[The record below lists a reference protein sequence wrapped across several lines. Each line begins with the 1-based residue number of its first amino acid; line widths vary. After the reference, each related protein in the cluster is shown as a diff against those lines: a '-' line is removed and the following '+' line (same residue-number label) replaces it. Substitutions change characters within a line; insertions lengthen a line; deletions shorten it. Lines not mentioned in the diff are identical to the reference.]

1 MTRSVKLFGIVLWVI
16 TLCVSSSPARA
27 QQQQPLTAE
36 DRAAIVEQISNALI
50 EIYVFPE
57 DAEAMAQRLSD
68 QLESGAF
75 DGAADPGVFCDLI
88 NQSLHSVRRDLHLHA
103 DLAPPTPA
111 GPDGENGAEKGEDVL
126 EELRRFN
133 YGFRKLEVLEGN
145 VGYLRLDAFIDAG
158 IGGATA
164 VSAMGFLA
172 GADAI
177 IFDLRNN
184 GGGSPSMIQLIT
196 SYLFEEP
203 THLNDFYIRKG
214 DRTKQFWTQAHIQ
227 GKRRARVP
235 VLVLTSGRTFS
246 AAEEF
251 TYNLKSMERA
261 TIVGETTRGGAH
273 PVKRFQVEGYP
284 IAVSLPFGRA
294 INPVTGTN
302 WEGTGIS
309 PDIEVAADLAL
320 GTAHLE
326 ALEMM
331 EGATDDPARK
341 QQLQLARA
349 RVKAGIDPIEL
360 DASQLQ
366 DYAGLYGM
374 YRIAVIEEALVV
386 YADQDLTL
394 SMTPIGDDGFLIE
407 GMGDVLVR
415 FERNRDG
422 EVIAVSSHHDG
433 IEARYPRSRE

>member
-1 MTRSVKLFGIVLWVI
+1 
-16 TLCVSSSPARA
+16 
-27 QQQQPLTAE
+27 
-36 DRAAIVEQISNALI
+36 
-50 EIYVFPE
+50 
-57 DAEAMAQRLSD
+57 
-68 QLESGAF
+68 
-75 DGAADPGVFCDLI
+75 
-88 NQSLHSVRRDLHLHA
+88 
-103 DLAPPTPA
+103 
-111 GPDGENGAEKGEDVL
+111 
-126 EELRRFN
+126 
-133 YGFRKLEVLEGN
+133 
-145 VGYLRLDAFIDAG
+145 
-158 IGGATA
+158 
-164 VSAMGFLA
+164 
-172 GADAI
+172 
-177 IFDLRNN
+177 
-184 GGGSPSMIQLIT
+184 MIQLIT
-196 SYLFEEP
+196 SYLFNEP

-227 GKRRARVP
+227 GKRRAEVP

-251 TYNLKSMERA
+251 TYNLKSMKRA

-273 PVKRFQVEGYP
+273 PVQRFRVEGYP
-284 IAVSLPFGRA
+284 VAVSLPFGRA

-320 GTAHLE
+320 DTAHLE
-326 ALEMM
+326 ALEMI
-331 EGATDDPARK
+331 EGATEDPARK

-349 RVKAGIDPIEL
+349 RVKIGIDPIEL

-394 SMTPIGDDGFLIE
+394 PMTPIGDDGFLVE

-415 FERNRDG
+415 FERNDDG
-422 EVIAVSSHHDG
+422 EVIAVSSHHHG